1 MWRGARSVLQSLRIR
16 CSKRWRC
23 RRRIVLLRGWHL
35 VQSLASVKVPPALV
49 RRSRSAVGRCLDFTV
64 FPCRTTVIDIQTNQP
79 NPLFEFASSLES
91 CPANPSQPAVA
102 SRLLSWT
109 LLPFSTSRFGSPP
122 AAGFPGPATFR
133 LQGLATLL
141 TAYSFRARVGLIS
154 CRQRSWD
161 SPSGAFPSREVPT
174 TFPPG

>member
-1 MWRGARSVLQSLRIR
+1 MVE
-16 CSKRWRC
+16 
-23 RRRIVLLRGWHL
+23 
-35 VQSLASVKVPPALV
+35 
-49 RRSRSAVGRCLDFTV
+49 RSRFAVGRCLDSTV
-64 FPCRTTVIDIQTNQP
+64 FPRRTSVIDISTDQP
-79 NPLFEFASSLES
+79 NPLFEFASSLEF
-91 CPANPSQPAVA
+91 CPANPSQPAAA

-141 TAYSFRARVGLIS
+141 TAYSFRARVGLVS

-161 SPSGAFPSREVPT
+161 SPFEAFPSRKVT
-174 TFPPG
+174 AASPPGRTHMPFLLPVPLSPEQEPVPSGRGSWASPLSRVPCGPARD